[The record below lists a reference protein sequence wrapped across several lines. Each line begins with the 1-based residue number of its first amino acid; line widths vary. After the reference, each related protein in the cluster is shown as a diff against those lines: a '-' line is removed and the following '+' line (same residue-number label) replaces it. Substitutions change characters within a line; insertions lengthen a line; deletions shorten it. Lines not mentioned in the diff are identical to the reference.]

1 MPRKRRYCPPGLP
14 VHVVQRGN
22 NRQVYFASD
31 ADMKAYAHWLRAGAE
46 KYGVAVHAWVFMT
59 NHVHL
64 LLTPSSRSGAADSV
78 SRCMQY
84 LGRYYVPYFNHR
96 HQRSGTL
103 FEGRFKSNIVQARG
117 YLLACQRY
125 IELNPVRAGMVSD
138 PADYT
143 WSSYRA
149 HAFGGRGRAKMWQPH
164 PEYLA
169 LGDSEPARE
178 AAYRRYFAEQC
189 PMQLITDIRQALNTG
204 LVLGNDHFRQEV
216 EELTGQRQQLLPR
229 GPRPHK
235 SDRAP
240 R

>member
-1 MPRKRRYCPPGLP
+1 
-14 VHVVQRGN
+14 
-22 NRQVYFASD
+22 
-31 ADMKAYAHWLRAGAE
+31 
-46 KYGVAVHAWVFMT
+46 
-59 NHVHL
+59 
-64 LLTPSSRSGAADSV
+64 
-78 SRCMQY
+78 MQY

-103 FEGRFKSNIVQARG
+103 FEGRFKSSIVQARG